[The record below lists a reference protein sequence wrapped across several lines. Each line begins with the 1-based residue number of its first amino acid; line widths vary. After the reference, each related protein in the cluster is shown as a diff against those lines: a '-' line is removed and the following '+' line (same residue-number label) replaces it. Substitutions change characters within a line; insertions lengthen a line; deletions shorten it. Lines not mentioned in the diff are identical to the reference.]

1 MLPSQIYL
9 DSRQLTL
16 DSYENN
22 WRFARS
28 FLCRHYVKDISRS
41 ASGVSYEDPCV
52 TRFERFL
59 NAAARRHD
67 LSFISRGLSTCDGK
81 LLASKGLA
89 QT

>member
-1 MLPSQIYL
+1 MISFQL
-9 DSRQLTL
+9 DVDSGQLTL
-16 DSYENN
+16 NSYENN

-28 FLCRHYVKDISRS
+28 FLCRQYVKDVRRS
-41 ASGVSYEDPCV
+41 ASGVSYEDPNV
-52 TRFERFL
+52 IRFERFL

-81 LLASKGLA
+81 LLASKGCT